1 MVPNQ
6 LKQGD
11 TVIYMGV
18 ECPVM
23 DNRKG
28 IRRMLKVVT
37 GSGGDI
43 ADVYVWDITHVV
55 QSKVGFTGP
64 LTIPTSYLKNKQA
77 VDSFRAGRI
86 FVEL

>member
-1 MVPNQ
+1 MTPNE

-11 TVIYMGV
+11 TVVYMGV

-37 GSGGDI
+37 PMTGRSGDI
-43 ADVYVWDITHVV
+43 GDVYVWDITYVTK
-55 QSKVGFTGP
+55 SSIGFTGP
-64 LTIPTSYLKNKQA
+64 LTIPAAYLKNKQA
-77 VDSFRAGRI
+77 VDSFWG
-86 FVEL
+86 

>member
-11 TVIYMGV
+11 TVIYAGV

-37 GSGGDI
+37 PMTGSGGDI
-43 ADVYVWDITHVV
+43 GDVYVWDITYVV
-55 QSKVGFTGP
+55 KSSIGYVGELIMP
-64 LTIPTSYLKNKQA
+64 KPYQKQQA
-77 VDSFRAGRI
+77 QVDSFW
-86 FVEL
+86 

>member
-1 MVPNQ
+1 MVPNE

-11 TVIYMGV
+11 TVIYAGV

-37 GSGGDI
+37 PMTGSGGDI
-43 ADVYVWDITHVV
+43 GDVYVWDITHVV
-55 QSKVGFTGP
+55 QSKAGFTGP
-64 LTIPTSYLKNKQA
+64 LTIPAAYLKNKQA
-77 VDSFRAGRI
+77 VDSFWG
-86 FVEL
+86 